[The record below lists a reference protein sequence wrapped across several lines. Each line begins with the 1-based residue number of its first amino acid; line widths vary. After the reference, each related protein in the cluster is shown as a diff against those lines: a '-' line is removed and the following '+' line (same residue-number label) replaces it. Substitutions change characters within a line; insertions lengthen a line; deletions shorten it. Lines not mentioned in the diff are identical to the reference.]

1 MIRAMDN
8 QQLMPWGIVA
18 LSVALSLTAAASP
31 MPGWA
36 SWLRP
41 EFAAMTIIYWVLVAP
56 FRLGMLFA
64 WCLGLMLDILEGA
77 VLCQNALGL
86 TVLAYLVFLL
96 HQRLRMFS
104 LFEQASVVFVLMGIH
119 QLIGYWVH
127 GLTGSSYHSLAFL
140 LPALVSAIVWPMF
153 KLGFDRLRL

>member
-1 MIRAMDN
+1 
-8 QQLMPWGIVA
+8 
-18 LSVALSLTAAASP
+18 
-31 MPGWA
+31 
-36 SWLRP
+36 
-41 EFAAMTIIYWVLVAP
+41 
-56 FRLGMLFA
+56 
-64 WCLGLMLDILEGA
+64 
-77 VLCQNALGL
+77 
-86 TVLAYLVFLL
+86 
-96 HQRLRMFS
+96 MFS